1 MHRITPISWRYTADG
16 IVPYEF
22 SGDET
27 TLLPSDKEYDAFVE
41 ELGNSLR
48 DLQVDQLLGLC
59 YVGNSNIQSAGTM
72 EFSSGRANVTVPNM
86 MWNLQTD
93 SAAVEAAWQF
103 GKQGEA
109 IYLSSVQNT
118 YFKQTRLN
126 I

>member
-1 MHRITPISWRYTADG
+1 MQ
-16 IVPYEF
+16 
-22 SGDET
+22 
-27 TLLPSDKEYDAFVE
+27 

-59 YVGNSNIQSAGTM
+59 HVGNSNIQSPATM
-72 EFSSGRANVTVPNM
+72 EFTSGRANVTVPNM

-109 IYLSSVQNT
+109 IYLSGVQNT
-118 YFKQTRLN
+118 WFK
-126 I
+126 